1 LEIEFSGFDKKLKRI
16 EVEFGTTY
24 MQVLETLG
32 INPETVIVVRD
43 NLPVP
48 IDDTVGE
55 GRIRILRVISGG

>member
-1 LEIEFSGFDKKLKRI
+1 MEIEFSGFDKKLKRI